1 VEEGDVTG
9 GVALV
14 GEGEAALS
22 DRVIEALDGGEAAVG
37 ERFVDELPKVLDQ
50 LELGTV
56 VFAPATRTRW
66 LW

>member
-1 VEEGDVTG
+1 M
-9 GVALV
+9 
-14 GEGEAALS
+14 S